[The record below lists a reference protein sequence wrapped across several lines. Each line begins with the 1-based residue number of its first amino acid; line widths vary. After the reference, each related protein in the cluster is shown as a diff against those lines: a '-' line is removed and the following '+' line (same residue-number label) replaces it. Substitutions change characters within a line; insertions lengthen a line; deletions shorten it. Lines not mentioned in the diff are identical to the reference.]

1 MFTLKFHYGYF
12 VATIP
17 RAPQH
22 NQPRAGRRIANAPDS
37 PQEPRNIKD
46 MSSPAAKAPATREGA
61 KDGSADDPGGKTA
74 GKLGRAI
81 VLVGL
86 MGAGKSS
93 VGRLLAERLALP
105 FLDAD
110 SEIERAAGA
119 TIEDIFAHEGEAV
132 FRSGERRVI
141 ARLLAG
147 APAVIATG
155 GGAFMDGATRTA
167 IRERGIS
174 VWLKADLETL
184 VERTA
189 RRGGRP
195 LLKRGDPRE
204 ILARLIDERYPVYAE
219 ADLVVETGE
228 DPAETVAERIIEA
241 IEGHVGCGPLAQMP
255 MRKAPGKGNK
265 ARTSRR
271 KPRRARKK

>member
-12 VATIP
+12 VAS
-17 RAPQH
+17 RAPR
-22 NQPRAGRRIANAPDS
+22 PGRPTGPKTDGQAAKTPDS
-37 PQEPRNIKD
+37 PEEPRNIKA
-46 MSSPAAKAPATREGA
+46 MSTSAAKEGA
-61 KDGSADDPGGKTA
+61 KDGPGAETA
-74 GKLGRAI
+74 GKLGRSV

-110 SEIERAAGA
+110 NEIERAAGA
-119 TIEDIFAHEGEAV
+119 SIEEIFTHEGETI

-155 GGAFMDGATRTA
+155 GGAFMDAATRA
-167 IRERGIS
+167 VIRERGIS

-184 VERTA
+184 VGRTA

-228 DPAETVAERIIEA
+228 DPAETVAERIIDA
-241 IEGHVGCGPLAQMP
+241 LEGHVGCGPLAALP
-255 MRKAPGKGNK
+255 KRRTPGARRK
-265 ARTSRR
+265 ARTARR